1 MSQRY
6 QLLSIPPSF
15 WDILPEN
22 VMNGNGAIYDP
33 ILA

>member
-1 MSQRY
+1 MQKYEIILVS
-6 QLLSIPPSF
+6 PNF